1 MPRIFSYDMSGSGDT
16 LFGPIS
22 LANNQ
27 VTPALAIS
35 WDASSIK
42 NVQLQFSV
50 LRGGQTTTG
59 LMILTHDGITASVAS
74 GPTTETAATGITWT
88 AQINAGN
95 LELLYTSTNTG
106 SSAQLKYYV
115 KSWN

>member
-1 MPRIFSYDMSGSGDT
+1 MPRIFSYDISGSGDT
-16 LFGPIS
+16 LFGPIN

-27 VTPALAIS
+27 AVPALAIS
-35 WDASSIK
+35 WNASSVK

-50 LRGGQTTTG
+50 LRGGESTTG
-59 LMILTHDGITASVAS
+59 LMIITHDGSTASIAP
-74 GPTTETAATGITWT
+74 GPITETAPTGVTWS

-106 SSAQLKYYV
+106 NAAQLKYYI